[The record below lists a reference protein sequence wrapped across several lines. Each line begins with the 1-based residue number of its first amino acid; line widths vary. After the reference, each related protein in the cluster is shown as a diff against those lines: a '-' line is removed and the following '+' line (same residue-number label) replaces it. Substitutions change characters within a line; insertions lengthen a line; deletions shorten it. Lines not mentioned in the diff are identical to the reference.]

1 MNMGLKALNLKH
13 WIEIDEH
20 FADDLRLKDKLLKK
34 QYSDVFASLPNSQLS
49 QKEVLDLLLNYLL
62 EQFPQYY
69 RQQGKTIENIS
80 TGQVWDVT
88 DFEAA
93 PLDLA
98 GRLVQEDL
106 LLMQPSSE
114 GYILAAASLCF
125 PLRWQLRKK
134 LGRPMAQIHQAVPGY
149 HDKLKRPVVSFFDRL
164 KSEHPVWRVNW
175 SIVNSP
181 ELFLV
186 YGKQKL
192 GSDRLINAENAGKKL
207 WIRLERQ
214 TLRRLMVSGDILF
227 TIRTYVYPLQVIEDD
242 PAMAHNLA
250 EAVKQIPPEMQ
261 SYKNLLPIRE
271 ALLSYLEQIGAALS
285 TS

>member
-1 MNMGLKALNLKH
+1 M
-13 WIEIDEH
+13 
-20 FADDLRLKDKLLKK
+20 
-34 QYSDVFASLPNSQLS
+34 
-49 QKEVLDLLLNYLL
+49 
-62 EQFPQYY
+62 
-69 RQQGKTIENIS
+69 
-80 TGQVWDVT
+80 
-88 DFEAA
+88 
-93 PLDLA
+93 
-98 GRLVQEDL
+98 
-106 LLMQPSSE
+106 
-114 GYILAAASLCF
+114 
-125 PLRWQLRKK
+125 
-134 LGRPMAQIHQAVPGY
+134 
-149 HDKLKRPVVSFFDRL
+149 
-164 KSEHPVWRVNW
+164 NW

-192 GSDRLINAENAGKKL
+192 GSDRLINAENAGKNL

-214 TLRRLMVSGDILF
+214 TLRRLMVSDDILF

-271 ALLSYLEQIGAALS
+271 ALLGYPGQIEAALS